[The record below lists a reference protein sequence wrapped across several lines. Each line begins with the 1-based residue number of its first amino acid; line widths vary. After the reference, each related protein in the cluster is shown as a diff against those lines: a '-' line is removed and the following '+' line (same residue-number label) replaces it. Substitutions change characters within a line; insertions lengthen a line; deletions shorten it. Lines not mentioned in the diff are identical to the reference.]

1 MHPGNR
7 SHQDQL
13 VAQRI
18 AALRPYLDMLNIVVD
33 GFDETATG
41 SLHALHDDD
50 NSLGFGWDRP
60 I

>member
-13 VAQRI
+13 VAQRT

-50 NSLGFGWDRP
+50 NSLEFG
-60 I
+60 